1 MIDDS
6 QLLHYASGYDPVK
19 AREYYLRTRKLK
31 GRRVSKEEFKDAAT
45 GNEGKYDRP
54 GNTKAEK
61 AYDAQQRKARRA
73 QLEKKQAELRQR
85 LERLQQVLRE
95 LVEDAKKRSGV
106 EVKKSGSDKKT
117 SESSSSESKT
127 KSKESSKSEKSEPL
141 TESEKREKAKKA
153 REAYEKENGPT
164 KSNGGGQSLST
175 DVKALERKIQD
186 IRAKIEK
193 ALEDARSKSS
203 QSNNQTASK
212 GR

>member
-6 QLLHYASGYDPVK
+6 ELLHYAAGYDPAK

-31 GRRVSKEEFKDAAT
+31 GRRKGVSEEEFRDAAT

-54 GNTKAEK
+54 GNTKNEK
-61 AYDAQQRKARRA
+61 AYDARQRKERRA
-73 QLEKKQAELRQR
+73 VLEKKQEELRKR

-106 EVKKSGSDKKT
+106 EIKKSATDRKT
-117 SESSSSESKT
+117 SESSSTESKT
-127 KSKESSKSEKSEPL
+127 KSKASSKSEPL
-141 TESEKREKAKKA
+141 TESEKREKAKNA